1 MGKNI
6 LLVGFMG
13 VGKGAL
19 ARDIA
24 RRDERLYAL
33 DTDDMIESMTNR
45 KIKKIFATSGEE
57 AFRALE
63 QKTADWLAKNV
74 TNAVIS
80 TGGGFY
86 KVKNIKEIGTVVYLR
101 ADFDW
106 ILKRITGA
114 ANAKKKLKKRPLF
127 QDIEKAEKLFYERYE
142 AYEKVA
148 DIIVDVDKS
157 DIESIVETILSS
169 SLPKDPL

>member
-1 MGKNI
+1 MRKNI

-19 ARDIA
+19 ARELA
-24 RRDERLYAL
+24 RCDEALFAL
-33 DTDDMIESMTNR
+33 DTDDMIESMTNTR
-45 KIKKIFATSGEE
+45 IKKIFERAGEE

-63 QKTADWLAKNV
+63 QKCADWLAKNV

-86 KVKNIKEIGTVVYLR
+86 KVKNLNDIGTVVYLK
-101 ADFDW
+101 ADFSW
-106 ILKRITGA
+106 ILNRIMSA
-114 ANAKKKLKKRPLF
+114 PNAKKKLKKRPLF
-127 QDIEKAEKLFYERYE
+127 QDIEKAKRLFDERYE

-148 DIIVDVDKS
+148 DIIIDVSGKDT
-157 DIESIVETILSS
+157 ESIAKEIL
-169 SLPKDPL
+169 KEARQQ

>member
-1 MGKNI
+1 MGRNI

-19 ARDIA
+19 AREIV
-24 RRDERLYAL
+24 RKENSLYTL
-33 DTDDMIESMTNR
+33 DTDDMIESLTNT
-45 KIKKIFATSGEE
+45 KIKKIFATAGEE

-74 TNAVIS
+74 SNAVIS

-86 KVKNIKEIGTVVYLR
+86 KVKNIKDIGIVVYLR

-106 ILKRITGA
+106 ILERIMGA
-114 ANAKKKLKKRPLF
+114 PNAKKKLKKRPLF
-127 QDIEKAEKLFYERYE
+127 QDIEKAKALFYERYE

-148 DIIVDVDKS
+148 DIVVDVDKNGF
-157 DIESIVETILSS
+157 DSITHMII
-169 SLPKDPL
+169 KRAF